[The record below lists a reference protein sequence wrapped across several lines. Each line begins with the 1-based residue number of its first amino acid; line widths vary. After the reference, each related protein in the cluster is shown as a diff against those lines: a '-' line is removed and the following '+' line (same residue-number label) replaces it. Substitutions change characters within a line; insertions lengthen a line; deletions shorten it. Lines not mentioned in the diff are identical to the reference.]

1 MDKNKFIEVNIDQ
14 INFDDLSYIFSVESD
29 LSQLLTSIKNAG
41 LINSPILEFTSDKT
55 YRIVTGVKRI
65 KALVQLKIKKF
76 TAKVFY
82 SENKKPTLEL
92 FLLNLHENVG
102 TRELNIIEKAN
113 VIHKL
118 INIFN
123 LPKDQVTKEFLP
135 LLKLAENP
143 QIINRYLPLINL
155 EENIKKAVD
164 EEFISIDIAISFMNS
179 SQEDR
184 SKIFNLFDQLK
195 LGKNRQ
201 KEFLRLLMDI
211 KVITN
216 KTISF
221 ILENENIQ
229 SIVQDKKLT
238 LALKINRIKD
248 VLKKLRYPN
257 FTKIEEK
264 FNCLKKE
271 LKLPP
276 NIKFYAPP
284 FFESEKYKFEL
295 NFKNQNEFAKLV
307 DLLKSVADSKKLLNL
322 EKLV

>member
-1 MDKNKFIEVNIDQ
+1 
-14 INFDDLSYIFSVESD
+14 
-29 LSQLLTSIKNAG
+29 
-41 LINSPILEFTSDKT
+41 
-55 YRIVTGVKRI
+55 
-65 KALVQLKIKKF
+65 
-76 TAKVFY
+76 
-82 SENKKPTLEL
+82 
-92 FLLNLHENVG
+92 
-102 TRELNIIEKAN
+102 
-113 VIHKL
+113 
-118 INIFN
+118 
-123 LPKDQVTKEFLP
+123 
-135 LLKLAENP
+135 
-143 QIINRYLPLINL
+143 
-155 EENIKKAVD
+155 
-164 EEFISIDIAISFMNS
+164 
-179 SQEDR
+179 
-184 SKIFNLFDQLK
+184 
-195 LGKNRQ
+195 
-201 KEFLRLLMDI
+201 MDI

>member
-155 EENIKKAVD
+155 EENIKKAVE